1 MGYSRENIKK
11 IKERFAEK
19 RRAARTQSERRTEEL
34 EQKYPELKKLD
45 SVIRETGV
53 RIVEAAISGG
63 DVKAKM
69 EQLEREYDENIGY
82 RRVFL
87 KTYGYPDD
95 YFDVKYDCTL
105 CSDEG
110 FDESGK
116 MCVCM
121 KRELA
126 LATYESSGIGKL
138 IAKQSFDN
146 FKLDYY
152 RAGAER
158 ENMRLVLE
166 KCKDYAADFG
176 SKTCEHM
183 LFCGNTGLGKTHLS
197 TSVAKCV
204 IDRGFDVVYETAQG
218 MFDDFEREK
227 FTRDYSAPRQQSTE
241 KYFSCDLLIIDDL
254 GTELKS
260 QFTISCLYNIIN
272 TRLNND
278 KSMIISTNLERG
290 KLRERYEDRIT
301 SRLFG
306 EFSVLPFVGEDIRIK
321 SLDDR

>member
-69 EQLEREYDENIGY
+69 EQLEREYDETIGY

-95 YFDVKYDCTL
+95 YFDVKYDCVL

-110 FDESGK
+110 FDENGR

-121 KRELA
+121 KRALA

-138 IAKQSFDN
+138 ITKQSFDN
-146 FKLDYY
+146 FRLELY
-152 RAGAER
+152 RAGTER
-158 ENMRLVLE
+158 ENMRLVFE
-166 KCKDYAADFG
+166 KCKDYAANFG

-227 FTRDYSAPRQQSTE
+227 FTRDYSSARQQSTE

-278 KSMIISTNLERG
+278 KPMIISTNLERG

-321 SLDDR
+321 SLDD